1 MSKAELKKNIRK
13 YVSKNEEMTNL
24 LQETKKEFENMFST
38 QKIRFPKILEKVVG
52 KLQIKDLKDNNTY
65 VNALDSMYDKF
76 VEERKITPGKFLV
89 AISPSKTQEI
99 LAPALESS
107 IEGQRKKSSGKMEK
121 KSFRDFFELRGAN
134 QQCISE
140 GLPNPKKSDEEVNCY
155 LCNCKIQKV
164 TSGKKTFYE
173 GADCEHIIPA
183 LRAIYFIG
191 LNTNKEFYK
200 NLTDQDL
207 TKIIT
212 RFNYDWSHEDCNR
225 TQGKT
230 DILLVSYNTKENK
243 FVFNETNAIYLLSKI
258 RKLGHPK
265 TFVGIETSKINDPD
279 LWEPR
284 KGTSG
289 LCFEKDKDGFLDVL
303 REKVSVALSVMNGEL
318 EYIKETYNLN
328 YNQAITV
335 YAEMCIEILKLYVRE
350 EALKYMVSPE
360 EIKEMMKAKDTEQTR
375 EIETLP
381 AYKGFITD
389 ITKKY
394 TQLEGSYKKMNNLL
408 IEYVN
413 LEKLNYKK
421 VDDEDLRKNQQF
433 IKDSVIPQIDYYK
446 DYFKGELKMGS
457 ELFTKKFSEIIP
469 FYLGIIPYDILG
481 EEENKQYYNN
491 GVFGFYKIMKGITKD
506 PSQGLIFMFAQLLLF
521 LIMYL
526 HYGFSENGGL
536 KLRGKTIICNAQAS
550 ACKKFEYLESYIFLT
565 LLGIVEEV
573 IQLNLI
579 NNINNDT
586 FVEETKRNLITSIK
600 EKKNLKSIKDSNMIK
615 LLNPDFPKTKMIG
628 PDNEKVTTSTD
639 KFILL
644 QVKEKYDLEYQYT
657 NFFDLPIGK
666 DIKNLIENT
675 LKFVEKIPDTKYTDM
690 NDKNFDSTLNKLF
703 SFIEYNFSVIGKKR
717 YEEYISGTPKKIDE
731 EDIFEEEPQEPE
743 QPQQPQQ
750 EDLPPPP
757 APLESEVPPYQA
769 IEKNIP
775 PPPPVI
781 QNLVKTTPIQEFLSF
796 SIPKNVELSLDSFP
810 PQEAEELP
818 SKYAGLEPSDTELFP
833 GLNGGKKARKTIKKN
848 KKGKRSKSSKRK
860 STLKKRMTK
869 QK

>member
-1 MSKAELKKNIRK
+1 MSKTELKKNIRK

-24 LQETKKEFENMFST
+24 LQETKEEFENMFST

-65 VNALDSMYDKF
+65 VDALDSMYDKF
-76 VEERKITPGKFLV
+76 VEERKITPGEFLV

-107 IEGQRKKSSGKMEK
+107 IEGQRKKTSGKMEK

-140 GLPNPKKSDEEVNCY
+140 GLPNPKISDEEVNCY

-164 TSGKKTFYE
+164 TSGGKTFFE

-191 LNTNKEFYK
+191 LNTNKEFYQ

-230 DILLVSYNTKENK
+230 DILLVSYSTSEKK
-243 FVFNETNAIYLLSKI
+243 FLFNETNAFYLLSKI

-265 TFVGIETSKINDPD
+265 TFIGKQDAKPSDPE
-279 LWEPR
+279 LWQPR

-289 LCFEKDKDGFLDVL
+289 LCFENDKEGFLDVL
-303 REKVSVALSVMNGEL
+303 REKVSVSLSVMNGEL
-318 EYIKETYNLN
+318 EYIQETYNLN
-328 YNQAITV
+328 HNQALTV

-350 EALKYMVSPE
+350 EALKHMVSPE
-360 EIKEMMKAKDTEQTR
+360 EIKQMIKAKDQEQTR
-375 EIETLP
+375 EIESLPVYKNFISTLQ
-381 AYKGFITD
+381 
-389 ITKKY
+389 KKY
-394 TQLEGSYKKMNNLL
+394 TELENSYKKINNLL
-408 IEYVN
+408 IEYVR

-421 VDDEDLRKNQQF
+421 VDDEDVLKNQEF
-433 IKDSVIPQIDYYK
+433 IKDSVIPQIMFYK
-446 DYFKGELKMGS
+446 DYFKGELNVGS
-457 ELFTKKFSEIIP
+457 ELFNEKFIQALP
-469 FYLGIIPYDILG
+469 FFLGIIPEHIDG
-481 EEENKQYYNN
+481 EENSKQYYNN
-491 GVFGFYKIMKGITKD
+491 GVFGFYKIIKGITKE

-526 HYGFSENGGL
+526 HYGFSSLGGL
-536 KLRGKTIICNAQAS
+536 KIRGKTIICNESQS
-550 ACKKFEYLESYIFLT
+550 VCQKFEYLESYIFLS
-565 LLGIVEEV
+565 LLAIAEQV
-573 IQLNLI
+573 IELKLI

-586 FVEETKRNLITSIK
+586 FVEEIKVKLISDIK
-600 EKKNLKSIKDSNMIK
+600 EKSNFKTIKETNMIK

-657 NFFDLPIGK
+657 NFFNLPIGK
-666 DIKNLIENT
+666 DIKNLLENT
-675 LKFVEKIPDTKYTDM
+675 LKFVENNSYTKYTDM
-690 NDKNFDSTLNKLF
+690 KERNFNATLNKLF

-731 EDIFEEEPQEPE
+731 EDILDVEPPE
-743 QPQQPQQ
+743 SEQLQQQ
-750 EDLPPPP
+750 DVPPPP
-757 APLESEVPPYQA
+757 APLESEIPPYQA
-769 IEKNIP
+769 IEENIP

-796 SIPKNVELSLDSFP
+796 SIPKNVELPLE
-810 PQEAEELP
+810 QAEKLP
-818 SKYAGLEPSDTELFP
+818 SEYVGFEMADAELFP
-833 GLNGGKKARKTIKKN
+833 ELNGGKKTRKTIKKN
-848 KKGKRSKSSKRK
+848 KRGKRSKISKRK
-860 STLKKRMTK
+860 YTIKKRTTK
-869 QK
+869 QR

>member
-1 MSKAELKKNIRK
+1 MSKAELKKNIRN
-13 YVSKNEEMTNL
+13 YVSKNEEMKEL
-24 LQETKKEFENMFST
+24 LKETKEEFENIFST
-38 QKIRFPKILEKVVG
+38 KKIRFPKLLEKVIG
-52 KLQIKDLKDNNTY
+52 KLEIKDLKDNNTY
-65 VNALDSMYDKF
+65 VDALDSMYDKF
-76 VEERKITPGKFLV
+76 VEERKITPGEFLV

-107 IEGQRKKSSGKMEK
+107 IEGQRKKTSGKMEK

-140 GLPNPKKSDEEVNCY
+140 GLPNPKESVKGVNCY

-164 TSGKKTFYE
+164 TSGKKTFFE

-230 DILLVSYNTKENK
+230 DILLVSYSVSEKK
-243 FVFNETNAIYLLSKI
+243 FLFNQTNAIYLLSKI

-265 TFVGIETSKINDPD
+265 TFVGIQTSKINDPD

-289 LCFEKDKDGFLDVL
+289 LCFENDKDGFLDIL

-318 EYIKETYNLN
+318 EYIQETYNLN
-328 YNQAITV
+328 HNQAITV

-360 EIKEMMKAKDTEQTR
+360 EIKQMLEAKDAEQTK
-375 EIETLP
+375 EIQSLD
-381 AYKGFITD
+381 AYNGFITD
-389 ITKKY
+389 IQEKY

-413 LEKLNYKK
+413 LRKLNYKK
-421 VDDEDLRKNQQF
+421 VDDEDLRKNQEF
-433 IKDSVIPQIDYYK
+433 IKESVIPQIDYYK
-446 DYFKGELKMGS
+446 DYFKGELNVGS
-457 ELFTKKFSEIIP
+457 ELFSKNFSEILP
-469 FYLGIIPYDILG
+469 FYLGIIPYNIGG
-481 EEENKQYYNN
+481 EENSKQYYNN
-491 GVFGFYKIMKGITKD
+491 GVFGFYKIMKGITNE

-526 HYGFSENGGL
+526 HYGFSSLGGL
-536 KLRGKTIICNAQAS
+536 KLRGKTIICKESQS
-550 ACKKFEYLESYIFLT
+550 VCEKFDYLESYIFLT

-600 EKKNLKSIKDSNMIK
+600 EKKNLKSIKESNMIK

-628 PDNEKVTTSTD
+628 PDNKKVTTSTD
-639 KFILL
+639 KFILQ

-675 LKFVEKIPDTKYTDM
+675 LKFVEKTPNTKYTDM
-690 NDKNFDSTLNKLF
+690 NDKNFNSTLNKLF

-717 YEEYISGTPKKIDE
+717 YEEYISETPKKIDE
-731 EDIFEEEPQEPE
+731 EDIFDEEPPEPE
-743 QPQQPQQ
+743 KLQQ

-769 IEKNIP
+769 IDENIP

-781 QNLVKTTPIQEFLSF
+781 QNLVKNTPIQEFLSF
-796 SIPKNVELSLDSFP
+796 SIPKNVELPLDSFP

-818 SKYAGLEPSDTELFP
+818 SKYVGLEPRETELFP

-848 KKGKRSKSSKRK
+848 KNGKRSKSSKKK

-869 QK
+869 QR

>member
-1 MSKAELKKNIRK
+1 MSKSELKKNIRK
-13 YVSKNEEMTNL
+13 YVSKNEEMINL
-24 LQETKKEFENMFST
+24 LQETKEEFENIFST
-38 QKIRFPKILEKVVG
+38 QKIRFPKILEKVIG
-52 KLQIKDLKDNNTY
+52 KLEIKDLKDNNTY

-76 VEERKITPGKFLV
+76 VEERKITPGEFLV

-107 IEGQRKKSSGKMEK
+107 IEGQRKKTSGKMEK
-121 KSFRDFFELRGAN
+121 KLFRDFFELRGAN

-140 GLPNPKKSDEEVNCY
+140 GLPNPKISDEEVNCY

-164 TSGKKTFYE
+164 TSGGKTFFE

-191 LNTNKEFYK
+191 LNTNKEFYQ

-230 DILLVSYNTKENK
+230 DILLVSYSTSEKK
-243 FVFNETNAIYLLSKI
+243 FLFNETNAIYLLSKI

-265 TFVGIETSKINDPD
+265 TFIGIQTSKINDPD
-279 LWEPR
+279 LWKPR

-289 LCFEKDKDGFLDVL
+289 LCFENDKEGFIDVL
-303 REKVSVALSVMNGEL
+303 REKVNVALSVMNGEL
-318 EYIKETYNLN
+318 KYIQETYNLN
-328 YNQAITV
+328 HNQALTV

-360 EIKEMMKAKDTEQTR
+360 EIKQMIKSKDEEQTR

-381 AYKGFITD
+381 AYKNFITD

-394 TQLEGSYKKMNNLL
+394 IQLEGSYKKINNLL
-408 IEYVN
+408 IEYVT

-421 VDDEDLRKNQQF
+421 VDDEDLRKNQEF
-433 IKDSVIPQIDYYK
+433 IKESVIPQIDYYK
-446 DYFKGELKMGS
+446 DYFKGELNVGS
-457 ELFTKKFSEIIP
+457 ELFSKNFSEILP
-469 FYLGIIPYDILG
+469 FYLGIIPYDIDG
-481 EEENKQYYNN
+481 QENNKQYYNN
-491 GVFGFYKIMKGITKD
+491 GVFGFYKIMKGITKE
-506 PSQGLIFMFAQLLLF
+506 PSQGLIFMFAQILLF

-526 HYGFSENGGL
+526 HYGFSSLGGL
-536 KLRGKTIICNAQAS
+536 KLRGKTIICKESQS
-550 ACKKFEYLESYIFLT
+550 VCEKFDYLESYIFLT

-586 FVEETKRNLITSIK
+586 FVEETKRNLISSIK
-600 EKKNLKSIKDSNMIK
+600 EKKNLKSIKESNMIK

-628 PDNEKVTTSTD
+628 PDKKTVTTSTD

-675 LKFVEKIPDTKYTDM
+675 LKFIEKTPNTKYTDM
-690 NDKNFDSTLNKLF
+690 NDKNFNSTLNKLF
-703 SFIEYNFSVIGKKR
+703 SFIEYNFSIIGKKR

-731 EDIFEEEPQEPE
+731 EDIFEEEPPEPE
-743 QPQQPQQ
+743 QLQQ

-769 IEKNIP
+769 IEENIP

-781 QNLVKTTPIQEFLSF
+781 QNLVKSTPIQEFLSF
-796 SIPKNVELSLDSFP
+796 SIPKNVELPLDSFP
-810 PQEAEELP
+810 PQESVELP
-818 SKYAGLEPSDTELFP
+818 SEYVGFEPTDTQLFP
-833 GLNGGKKARKTIKKN
+833 ELNGGKKSKKTIKKN
-848 KKGKRSKSSKRK
+848 KNGKRSKSSKRK
-860 STLKKRMTK
+860 FTLKKRITK
-869 QK
+869 QR